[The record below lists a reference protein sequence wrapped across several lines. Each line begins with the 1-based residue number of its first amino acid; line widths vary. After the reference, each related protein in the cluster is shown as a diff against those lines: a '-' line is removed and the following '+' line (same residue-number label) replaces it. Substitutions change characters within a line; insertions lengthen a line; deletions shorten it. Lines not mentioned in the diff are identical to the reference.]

1 MTNISSHDIL
11 SSQVDLVQIKDR
23 RLLMECQKQK
33 IQYFSKI
40 VYYLI
45 TVVTAI
51 GIILLTMRIF
61 AYAWIWLGFP
71 TEIIAIGEQNIVV
84 PYLLHIYDINI
95 FKFAISDF
103 GGPGIISDIRAAT
116 MLVTLVLARRI
127 FETLKETGLPFSQ
140 EVITGFKQFSIAF
153 IITSISLNV
162 FVTTLALIVFA
173 FSYVLDYGRILQLE
187 SDTTL

>member
-1 MTNISSHDIL
+1 
-11 SSQVDLVQIKDR
+11 
-23 RLLMECQKQK
+23 MECQKQK